1 MGNIYFDN
9 RKELVVWGIIWILL
23 GIITNIL
30 MENSDYGF
38 IGIISFFLW
47 TGFGKYGSKFILS
60 LFYRNQIY
68 RKNKN
73 SLDFTTNF
81 IIFKYRVSKMF
92 NSIFK
97 K

>member
-38 IGIISFFLW
+38 IGIISFF
-47 TGFGKYGSKFILS
+47 YGLDLANMVQNLYCLYFIEIKFIGKIKTHL
-60 LFYRNQIY
+60 I
-68 RKNKN
+68 
-73 SLDFTTNF
+73 
-81 IIFKYRVSKMF
+81 
-92 NSIFK
+92 
-97 K
+97 

>member
-1 MGNIYFDN
+1 MNIYFDN

-23 GIITNIL
+23 GAIANIL
-30 MENSDYGF
+30 FENSDYGF
-38 IGIISFFLW
+38 VGIISIFLW
-47 TGFGKYGSKFILS
+47 TGFGKYGSKFILAF
-60 LFYRNQIY
+60 FYRNQIQ

-73 SLDFTTNF
+73 SLDLTTNF

-92 NSIFK
+92 NSFFK